1 MNDTGAKEE
10 GVRIEEGDRGDN
22 TDNIC
27 QTEKSQVGPLSLK
40 PFNCCCDVM
49 ACLQKQNKAKEKAT
63 NQKEKKT
70 ECLKKLYLEFPLN
83 VPSNGD
89 GEPPTN
95 VSETCLTGGP

>member
-10 GVRIEEGDRGDN
+10 GVRIEEGDRGD

-27 QTEKSQVGPLSLK
+27 QTEKSQVGWLSLK

-49 ACLQKQNKAKEKAT
+49 ACLQKQNKRESNLPKENKA
-63 NQKEKKT
+63 
-70 ECLKKLYLEFPLN
+70 ECLKRLYLEFPLN

>member
-40 PFNCCCDVM
+40 SFNCCCDVM
-49 ACLQKQNKAKEKAT
+49 ACLQKQNKTKEKAT
-63 NQKEKKT
+63 NQKK
-70 ECLKKLYLEFPLN
+70 KKLN
-83 VPSNGD
+83 V
-89 GEPPTN
+89 
-95 VSETCLTGGP
+95 